1 MALPTE
7 WDGSRDKMTTFLNE
21 VELYLAMN
29 AHVFDTDK
37 KKIIFTLSFM
47 NQGTAGPWKEAKM
60 ADHDT
65 GVFYGTWADFK
76 VKLKKNFEPAD
87 FKGDTLTKLRLLQ
100 QSGTAEF

>member
-29 AHVFDTDK
+29 AHVFDTDE

-47 NQGTAGPWKEAKM
+47 KQGTAGLWKEAKM
-60 ADHDT
+60 ADHDAGT
-65 GVFYGTWADFK
+65 SYGMWTDFK
-76 VKLKKNFEPAD
+76 VELKTNFEPANV
-87 FKGDTLTKLRLLQ
+87 KGDTLTKLHLLVIYRLGL
-100 QSGTAEF
+100 